1 MTTDYVSKQQP
12 PASAGNAPF
21 AGLTDDDLDELKRG
35 VMHSLVL
42 NQDEA
47 IDLHAQLRL
56 IRAEVRLRNAKQ
68 LTAQREQ

>member
-1 MTTDYVSKQQP
+1 MTTDYVSNQQP

-21 AGLTDDDLDELKRG
+21 SGLTDDDLDELKRG